1 MQESERL
8 IADWLG
14 GLTLHVP
21 GNQSSD
27 FALGENLSV
36 EHYTPITKQNVLGP
50 APSEP
55 FQPGP
60 TAQPAALLP
69 HPSPTKG
76 PTRV

>member
-14 GLTLHVP
+14 GLTF
-21 GNQSSD
+21 QEIRAAI

-55 FQPGP
+55 FWPGP
-60 TAQPAALLP
+60 TAQPAALLS